1 MLGFFIELS
10 SCSSL
15 RKFVTVAVVNFD
27 VDFVVAVMVMVDETA
42 VIVIRGLGRYRHR

>member
-15 RKFVTVAVVNFD
+15 RKFVTVAVDFD